1 MRRNEN
7 GDWTTDDQ
15 RFEVKSNGHG
25 RWVLTA
31 KDEDA
36 EAALR
41 STAHLRP
48 YGRLGDAEN
57 WIFAAVYPHLR
68 GEPLN
73 ADAAKLQMK
82 MRYASLLYAE
92 FSASESCGAT
102 PTRSVR
108 RGEQHEG
115 LRRTHDGR

>member
-48 YGRLGDAEN
+48 
-57 WIFAAVYPHLR
+57 
-68 GEPLN
+68 
-73 ADAAKLQMK
+73 
-82 MRYASLLYAE
+82 
-92 FSASESCGAT
+92 
-102 PTRSVR
+102 
-108 RGEQHEG
+108 
-115 LRRTHDGR
+115 